1 MSDDF
6 EKWRKQIECKN
17 DGFAIELVIYVW
29 IAVIVATI
37 LWELFS

>member
-6 EKWRKQIECKN
+6 EKWRKHVECKK
-17 DGFAIELVIYVW
+17 DGFAIELVFYAW